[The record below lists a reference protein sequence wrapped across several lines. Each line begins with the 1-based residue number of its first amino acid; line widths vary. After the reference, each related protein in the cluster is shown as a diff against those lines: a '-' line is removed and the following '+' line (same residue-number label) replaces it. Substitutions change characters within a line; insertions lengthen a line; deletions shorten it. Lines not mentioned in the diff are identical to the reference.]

1 MIYCVEDEKNIR
13 EGIVELIEWEK
24 LGCKV
29 CASMQNGAQVLK
41 YLEEEKIHVD
51 IIITDIK
58 MPIMDGMELI
68 GMLNERFP
76 DIKVIIL
83 TAYSDFTYAQQA
95 IKFQVSDFVVKNDF
109 FLELP
114 RAVKKIIE
122 QCEVDAKKCVG
133 REKEIPFFQGEACR
147 VCACE
152 MRDIERYDYEVC
164 KNRIEEILNSTFLD
178 HKVVVAEGESGMLI
192 FVIEYCVVSKKTGKS
207 CFDSKDISEYKIE
220 DWSGKGCKECGMGK
234 SGEKTGYKKPFR
246 YIYR

>member
-1 MIYCVEDEKNIR
+1 MYNVIVADDEKNIR

-164 KNRIEEILNSTFLD
+164 KNRIEEIVNSTFLD
-178 HKVVVAEGESGMLI
+178 HKVVGDEV
-192 FVIEYCVVSKKTGKS
+192 
-207 CFDSKDISEYKIE
+207 
-220 DWSGKGCKECGMGK
+220 
-234 SGEKTGYKKPFR
+234 
-246 YIYR
+246 

>member
-1 MIYCVEDEKNIR
+1 MYNVIVADDEKNIR

-109 FLELP
+109 F
-114 RAVKKIIE
+114 
-122 QCEVDAKKCVG
+122 
-133 REKEIPFFQGEACR
+133 
-147 VCACE
+147 
-152 MRDIERYDYEVC
+152 
-164 KNRIEEILNSTFLD
+164 RI
-178 HKVVVAEGESGMLI
+178 A
-192 FVIEYCVVSKKTGKS
+192 
-207 CFDSKDISEYKIE
+207 
-220 DWSGKGCKECGMGK
+220 
-234 SGEKTGYKKPFR
+234 
-246 YIYR
+246 